1 MLITVDFITL
11 RALTPGFNF
20 GATALN
26 TFWAA
31 SGSFSAHILTSLI
44 PASDWDTK
52 TVVAKKLASNVF
64 FIEILSMN

>member
-44 PASDWDTK
+44 PAS
-52 TVVAKKLASNVF
+52 
-64 FIEILSMN
+64 E